1 MPAPTTPFS
10 SSDLPR
16 NYFSGGRRI
25 TADQATYPTLSE
37 ILGNVFDRLDVQS
50 GRSDLTGA
58 GTTVAVTMPRAYAD
72 TSYTV
77 VAMAVDETGGGA
89 AGVNVHAA
97 TKTAAG
103 FVLHVSG
110 APGAATISLH
120 WFARY
125 DE

>member
-1 MPAPTTPFS
+1 MPAPSAPFS
-10 SSDLPR
+10 SSDFPR

-25 TADQATYPTLSE
+25 VADQSTYPILSE
-37 ILGNVFDRLDVQS
+37 ILGDLFDRTDIQS
-50 GRSDLTGA
+50 GRSNLTGA
-58 GTTVAVTMPRAYAD
+58 GTTVAVTLPVAYAG
-72 TSYTV
+72 TAYTV

-97 TKTAAG
+97 TKTATG

-120 WFARY
+120 WMTRY
-125 DE
+125 DA